1 MNLAVRENTI
11 RRFAG
16 QSWSLLLAAA
26 LTLASAAQQQTVPV
40 QAPDSKDGGPS
51 DLHSIEEAR
60 AALRAA
66 EAAHPGNTTQVAEA
80 LLDLLSLEADALPPN
95 EEMLQEAKRDMEVAE
110 AAAGR
115 ESALYAN
122 AMVYESWVYGKLDR
136 VDLARPIAEEALA
149 LAQRVGD
156 PVVVQNAASALA
168 NICADM
174 MDNPCSLQNA
184 ELGLKAIRSS
194 SRARPIDIASQLLDV
209 VESHWRTDDK
219 AGSLTRFEEARAIV
233 DSEDKKHHV
242 IGQQWASVETDVG
255 AFYLQIMKCAAALPY
270 LEKAADLDTQVYGPD
285 STALNTTL
293 SNLAYAQVCAGRT
306 DESLKTYERTRQ
318 IFLRMYGPNHSQMAY
333 VETGYS
339 LALEFK
345 GRYQDAADMALDAHR
360 TQRERLS
367 LAIRLLPERQALAL
381 ADDGN
386 GSFNTLVSLVAL
398 HPQIRIPDVYQEVVR
413 SRALVAEEM
422 AQREA
427 ALSRKPD
434 PAVEVLQKE
443 MDAERKAVMDMQ
455 GSSNSAAH
463 ALIDATAKMERT
475 ERELAARSAPFRIG
489 ERARSSNLDDLRK
502 NLPKQSVLISYVRY
516 TQYRMHKDEFR
527 AFRIPSYLAFVLHP
541 DENTVSLH
549 DLGDAKPIDDLIE
562 KMRASADAEAQGGG
576 VGSRRNEREY
586 RQAGEQLRK
595 LIWDPF
601 AGDLEKAQLALI
613 VPDGLLNLIPFS
625 ALPVGNG
632 YLVERGPVVH
642 VLTSERDLL
651 PGETGEKKTGL
662 LAVGS
667 PAFEL
672 ARANA
677 APDKLR
683 DAPID
688 CEAFAKM
695 EFNALPAS
703 FNEVKDI
710 SSTWKRW
717 NGKEPER
724 LLTGQDAT
732 RSRFLDAASH
742 SRALHIATHA
752 FVLDK
757 SCGNGNPLLHSGLVF
772 AGVNTSRNTSILT
785 AQQIASLDLRG
796 VDWAVLSAC
805 NTGNGELKD
814 GEGVL
819 GLERAF
825 RVAGAKSVVMALW
838 PVEDEVTRE
847 FMRKLYAERFG
858 RHATTA
864 NAVWNAERELLK
876 ERRASGKET
885 HPWYWAGFVGAGTW
899 Q

>member
-1 MNLAVRENTI
+1 
-11 RRFAG
+11 
-16 QSWSLLLAAA
+16 
-26 LTLASAAQQQTVPV
+26 
-40 QAPDSKDGGPS
+40 
-51 DLHSIEEAR
+51 
-60 AALRAA
+60 
-66 EAAHPGNTTQVAEA
+66 
-80 LLDLLSLEADALPPN
+80 
-95 EEMLQEAKRDMEVAE
+95 
-110 AAAGR
+110 
-115 ESALYAN
+115 
-122 AMVYESWVYGKLDR
+122 MVYESWVYGKLDR